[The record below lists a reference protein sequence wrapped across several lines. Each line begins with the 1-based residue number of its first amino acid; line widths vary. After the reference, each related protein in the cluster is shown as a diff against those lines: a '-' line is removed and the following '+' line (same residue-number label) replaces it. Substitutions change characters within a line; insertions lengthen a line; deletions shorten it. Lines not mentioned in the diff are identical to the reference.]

1 MAPLIRLKNP
11 TVFNSS
17 SHGYHLIVFHPRFNI
32 SSVRFF
38 PPPKKNAPLIAAERR
53 VKKLDTSLTSGRRPP
68 SIESSLDSVESFPF
82 LEAACFRVQEKIE
95 GSKVVSSIF
104 QLSNGKKCLPGM
116 YSNDYD
122 DGTLMNSYIRWS
134 KRYNVTSLPFF
145 IVSFLFLSATGRTCA
160 SVHHVRPRNWD
171 TATIRFHEFV
181 LCRLARLHQRTLRIY
196 QENEYMHHDDQ
207 GPYTE
212 FN

>member
-1 MAPLIRLKNP
+1 MLLFLI
-11 TVFNSS
+11 
-17 SHGYHLIVFHPRFNI
+17 GQ
-32 SSVRFF
+32 SV
-38 PPPKKNAPLIAAERR
+38 
-53 VKKLDTSLTSGRRPP
+53 VQKLDMSPTSGRRSP
-68 SIESSLDSVESFPF
+68 SPLWTASNRFPF
-82 LEAACFRVQEKIE
+82 SKLRVSASRKK
-95 GSKVVSSIF
+95 SRARKSPRRLVDLPTF
-104 QLSNGKKCLPGM
+104 QRKKKCLPGM

-212 FN
+212 LN

>member
-1 MAPLIRLKNP
+1 M
-11 TVFNSS
+11 
-17 SHGYHLIVFHPRFNI
+17 
-32 SSVRFF
+32 
-38 PPPKKNAPLIAAERR
+38 
-53 VKKLDTSLTSGRRPP
+53 LDTNATSGRRSP
-68 SIESSLDSVESFPF
+68 SVESSPDSVESFF
-82 LEAACFRVQEKIE
+82 LSACFVGEKLE
-95 GSKVVSSIF
+95 GSKFASSIF

-134 KRYNVTSLPFF
+134 KRYNVTPLPFF
-145 IVSFLFLSATGRTCA
+145 IASFLFLIGRTCA

-212 FN
+212 LN